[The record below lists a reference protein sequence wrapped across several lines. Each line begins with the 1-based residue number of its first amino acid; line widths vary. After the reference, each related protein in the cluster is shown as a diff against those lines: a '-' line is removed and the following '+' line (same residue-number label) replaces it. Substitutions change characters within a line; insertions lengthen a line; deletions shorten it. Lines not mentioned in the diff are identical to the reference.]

1 MQAMNVNDVFLEN
14 DNCLTLAVTSG
25 KGGVGK
31 SNLVA
36 NLALQLG
43 RRGKKVMVL
52 DADMG
57 MANMDVIL
65 GVRPRYTLYHVIE
78 GRKDLL
84 QTITSVTQNVKLIAG
99 GSGIMGL
106 ADLEID
112 RRNRIFESLK
122 KIRQYTDI
130 LLIDTGAGLSPN
142 VLDFLQYSNEVLLV
156 STPEPTSMADAYGII
171 KAMNQREGAYPEI
184 SLVVNRCASAKE
196 AVGVASRMKT
206 VTSQFLHREIKY
218 KGYILEDEHVSKAV
232 RGQKPYSKLYPECKA
247 SLCLQKIVDE
257 YSQTSKPSK
266 KKASSMNFIQNFIS
280 FFVRGRS

>member
-1 MQAMNVNDVFLEN
+1 MQSMKMDDVFLEN
-14 DNCLTLAVTSG
+14 DECLTLAVTSG

-43 RRGKKVMVL
+43 RRGKRVMVL

-78 GRKDLL
+78 GRKDLI
-84 QTITSVTQNVKLIAG
+84 QTVTSVTDNVKLIAG

-106 ADLEID
+106 ADLEND
-112 RRNRIFESLK
+112 RRNRIFEALK

-130 LLIDTGAGLSPN
+130 LIIDTGAGLSPN
-142 VLDFLQYSNEVLLV
+142 VLDFLQYADEVLLV
-156 STPEPTSMADAYGII
+156 STPEPTSMADAYGIV
-171 KAMNQREGAYPEI
+171 KALNQREGVYPEM
-184 SLVVNRCASAKE
+184 SLVVNRCASSKE
-196 AVGVASRMKT
+196 AAGVASRMKT

-218 KGYILEDEHVSKAV
+218 KGFILEDEHVSKAV
-232 RGQKPYSKLYPECKA
+232 RGQKPYSRLYPECRA
-247 SLCLQKIVDE
+247 TLCLQKIVDE
-257 YSQTSKPSK
+257 YSQPTKTSK
-266 KKASSMNFIQNFIS
+266 KKRPMSLFKQIIS